1 MRPLYQL
8 NLQQQFGGGEVYTD
22 FLCQALGRLGV
33 PHTLLVHPN
42 APFWQQFNLPQTTLQ
57 AIQPDL
63 PALLQALPSP
73 SILLTHGS
81 TPLAWR
87 QALKAAG
94 HRLVGIAHMP
104 LYGRDP
110 KAFDCYDGVIGV
122 SQYVINSLHDARV
135 TQAYP
140 EPWYGVA
147 VLARMQ
153 RTETGITQHS
163 CYDWDKRKGRD
174 RLLSWL
180 EPLVEPF
187 RSRPVFRKKPG
198 LTVGIVSRLTPI
210 KQFPLL
216 FECIAPAL
224 VDIPDLNIEIFGSG
238 GYASVRDL
246 KQALRPLASRVR
258 FWGHQHHVADV
269 YAQLDFLLTGL
280 PEKEALGLNVIE
292 AQYCNL
298 PVLAVD
304 ALPFRETVL
313 DGKTGYLFTDPR
325 QDGGKHLKDLVLAIQ
340 NSTKSRP
347 QPAQELAHLQRFSL
361 DTFTERVKNTL
372 PWMENSAHG

>member
-22 FLCQALGRLGV
+22 FLCQALGRQGV
-33 PHTLLVHPN
+33 PHTLLVHPD

-63 PALLQALPSP
+63 PSLLQALPLP

-81 TPLAWR
+81 TPPAWR
-87 QALKAAG
+87 QALKTAG

-110 KAFDCYDGVIGV
+110 KAFENYDGVIGV
-122 SQYVINSLHDARV
+122 SQYVINSLHDAGV
-135 TQAYP
+135 KQVYP

-147 VLARMQ
+147 ALARMQ
-153 RTETGITQHS
+153 RTEMDITQHS

-187 RSRPVFRKKPG
+187 RNQPTFYKKPG

-216 FECIAPAL
+216 FEHIALAL
-224 VDIPDLNIEIFGSG
+224 ADIPDLNIEIFGSG

-246 KQALRPLASRVR
+246 KQALRPLAERVR

-340 NSTKSRP
+340 NGTKSRP